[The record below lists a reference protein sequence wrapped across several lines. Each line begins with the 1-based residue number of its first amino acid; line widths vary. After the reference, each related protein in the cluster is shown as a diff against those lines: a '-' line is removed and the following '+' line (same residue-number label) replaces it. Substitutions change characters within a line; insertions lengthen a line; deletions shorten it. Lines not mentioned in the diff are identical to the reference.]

1 MDQPSHPK
9 ASESPR
15 PDPLNVLMD
24 ASAMLLA
31 SGTVQSTL
39 NGIVDLARRVIAAD
53 AYAVWRAFDAG
64 HRWRVIASHKLPPT
78 YRTEL
83 TLTEPTLSAKFQAVE
98 DVYADPSLASFHDAY
113 KSEGI
118 TSMLVLPLRLEG
130 DNAATITFYW
140 RTRKTFS
147 PIDLA
152 YSTALAN
159 LSAAA
164 LTIAELHD
172 ANNREQTRLRF
183 LADAS
188 SALAS
193 SLDYEATLQR
203 VAKLAVPHVAD
214 WCTVHV
220 LENGVPTRLVVA
232 HADPGVLEMAK
243 DFSLKYPEQI
253 TEDRGLGLVL
263 KTGESEVYY
272 NITDAMIAAAA
283 LSPQHL
289 EDVRALKLTSSI
301 LVALKSRSK
310 ILGAIRFLATDGRNF
325 TPDDLRLAEDLARR
339 AAAAIENAQLH
350 RAVLDQENKL
360 RLSHSAAHMGSWNWD
375 LVNSK
380 IFWSEEFK
388 ALHGLPPDSP
398 SGFEDGAKLVHP
410 DDREA
415 VLNDLDNTLAS
426 TADQLSSEHRAITR
440 DGRVIW
446 VHSRGRIERDANGKA
461 TSIAGI
467 TIDVTERRKTEE
479 GLRRTE
485 KLAAAGRL
493 AATVAH
499 EINNPLEALVNLI
512 YLAKNTPGLPPD
524 ALTLIQ
530 TADGEL
536 ARMAHIVRQTL
547 GFYRE
552 SVHPKATNIG
562 ATVTEVSDLY
572 RSRIAAKSIQLN
584 TDIRGEL
591 SACVIGGEIK
601 QVVANLL
608 SNAIDATPPGGSITI
623 AAANRDAHSV
633 QITVTDTGHGIPA
646 TVLPQLFE
654 PFFTTKSDV
663 GTGLGLWVSKGIVE
677 KHKGTLTASTTEG
690 QGATFTVT
698 LPIE

>member
-1 MDQPSHPK
+1 
-9 ASESPR
+9 
-15 PDPLNVLMD
+15 MD

-31 SGTVQSTL
+31 SGSVQSTL

-53 AYAVWRAFDAG
+53 AYAVWRAYDAG
-64 HRWRVIASHKLPPT
+64 HRWKVIASHKLPPT
-78 YRTEL
+78 YRTEV
-83 TLTEPTLSAKFQAVE
+83 TLTEPKLSADFQAVE
-98 DVYADPSLASFHDAY
+98 DVYSDPSLAPFHDLYRA
-113 KSEGI
+113 EGI
-118 TSMLVLPLRLEG
+118 ASMLVLPLRLEG
-130 DNAATITFYW
+130 DHAGTITFYW
-140 RTRKTFS
+140 RARKTFS

-172 ANNREQTRLRF
+172 ANDREQSRLRF

-193 SLDYEATLQR
+193 SLDYEVTLQR
-203 VAKLAVPHVAD
+203 VANLAVHHVAN

-220 LENGVPTRLVVA
+220 VENGVPTRLVVA
-232 HADPGVLEMAK
+232 HADPDVLKLAQE
-243 DFSLKYPEQI
+243 FSRKYPEQI
-253 TEDRGLGLVL
+253 TDDRGLGLVL

-283 LSPQHL
+283 LSAQHL

-301 LVALKSRSK
+301 LVALKSRTR

-380 IFWSEEFK
+380 IFWSDEFK
-388 ALHGLPPDSP
+388 ALHGLPLDSP
-398 SGFEDGAKLVHP
+398 SGFEAGAKLVHP
-410 DDREA
+410 DDRET
-415 VLNDLDNTLAS
+415 VLSELDNVLAS
-426 TADQLSSEHRAITR
+426 TADQISSEHRAITT

-467 TIDVTERRKTEE
+467 TIDVTERRKAEE

-512 YLAKNTPGLPPD
+512 YLAKHTPGLPAE
-524 ALTLIQ
+524 ALTLIN

-562 ATVTEVSDLY
+562 TTVAEVTDLY
-572 RSRIAAKSIQLN
+572 RSRIAAKSIQLHVN
-584 TDIRGEL
+584 IQGDL
-591 SACVIGGEIK
+591 SVCVIGGEIK

-608 SNAIDATPPGGSITI
+608 SNAIDATSPGGSITI
-623 AAANRDAHSV
+623 AVANRDAATV
-633 QITVTDTGHGIPA
+633 QITVTDTGHGIPGHI
-646 TVLPQLFE
+646 LPQLFE

-677 KHKGTLTASTTEG
+677 KHKGSLTVSTVEG
-690 QGATFTVT
+690 QGTTFTVT